1 MFPEVDSLPDAE
13 VAATVAN
20 GDGDRVLGQDRP
32 DMRRHVVGA
41 FVVVAENRVAVGDE
55 SSEEP
60 FEVATDFRRGVL
72 AEDQRGACVMKENVA
87 QAARD
92 ARFGDSL
99 LDARRD
105 VDGPA
110 PSSLDR
116 ADFGVIH
123 LIVAYKS
130 K

>member
-13 VAATVAN
+13 VATTVAN
-20 GDGDRVLGQDRP
+20 GDGDRVLGEDRP
-32 DMRRHVVGA
+32 EMRRHVVGA

-55 SSEEP
+55 SREES
-60 FEVATDFRRGVL
+60 FEVAADFGRGVF
-72 AEDQRGACVMKENVA
+72 AEDQRGAGVMDENVA

-92 ARFGDSL
+92 ARIGDAL

-110 PSSLDR
+110 PSGLDR

-123 LIVAYKS
+123 LVVAYKS